1 MINEYIID
9 KEILLFDYLK
19 EILPNK
25 SKNNIKSL
33 LKNECIY
40 INNKIITK
48 YNYLLKEN
56 DILYIK
62 YKTSNLDIIYEDNNI
77 IVIDKPS
84 GILTISNEKEKVKTL
99 YHYVLE
105 YLKKKKQKVFIIHRL
120 DKDTSGIVIFAKDE
134 KTKKLYQDNWN
145 DLVIK
150 RGYIAVVCGKTKDN
164 DTIKSYLKENS
175 NMMVYSSKDGKL
187 AITHYEKIKSNNK
200 YSMLQ
205 IYIDT
210 GRKNQIRVH
219 MKENGTPII
228 GDKKYG
234 CKDNSLKRLGL
245 HSNILIVKNPINNKI
260 FKFSSNYPKEF
271 DELLRR

>member
-1 MINEYIID
+1 MNEYIID
-9 KEILLFDYLK
+9 KEIILFDYLK

-40 INNKIITK
+40 INNKKVTK

-84 GILTISNEKEKVKTL
+84 GILTISDRKERVNTM

-120 DKDTSGIVIFAKDE
+120 DKDTSGIVIFAKNE
-134 KTKKLYQDNWN
+134 KIKKLYQDNWN

-187 AITHYEKIKSNNK
+187 AITHYEKLKSNNK
-200 YSMLQ
+200 YTMVQ
-205 IYIDT
+205 VYIDT

-234 CKDNSLKRLGL
+234 CKDNTLKRLGL
-245 HSNILIVKNPINNKI
+245 HSNILIIKNPINNNI
-260 FKFSSNYPKEF
+260 LKFSSNYPKEF

>member
-1 MINEYIID
+1 MNKYIID
-9 KEILLFDYLK
+9 KEMLLFDYLK

-33 LKNECIY
+33 LKNECIN

-48 YNYLLKEN
+48 YNYLLKKN
-56 DILYIK
+56 DILEIK
-62 YKTSNLDIIYEDNNI
+62 YKTNNLNILYEDNNI
-77 IVIDKPS
+77 IVIDKPA
-84 GILTISNEKEKVKTL
+84 GLLTISNEKEKVKTL

-120 DKDTSGIVIFAKDE
+120 DKDTSGIVMFAKSE
-134 KTKKLYQDNWN
+134 KIKKMYQDNWN
-145 DLVIK
+145 NLVIK
-150 RGYIAVVCGKTKDN
+150 RGYIAVVCGNTKN
-164 DTIKSYLKENS
+164 NGTIKSYLKENS
-175 NMMVYSSKDGKL
+175 NMMVYSSFDGKL

-200 YSMLQ
+200 YTMLQ

-234 CKDNSLKRLGL
+234 NKDNSLKRLGL
-245 HSNILIVKNPINNKI
+245 HSNILIVRNPINNKI
-260 FKFSSNYPKEF
+260 LEFRSNYPYEF
-271 DELLRR
+271 DEILRR